1 MKACMANEL
10 FDAGDIQIIEGP
22 HALLTECTVAHACF
36 VPPSRIG
43 WCSLTVSMIGC
54 TTQCETSTLES
65 WPCGQC
71 SRRKRS
77 ACSRS
82 LSRAT
87 GLPRCASLVMRY
99 QGDEVGMNVG
109 FL

>member
-54 TTQCETSTLES
+54 TTQCDTSTFES
-65 WPCGQC
+65 VPCGYC
-71 SRRKRS
+71 SRSKRS
-77 ACSRS
+77 ACS
-82 LSRAT
+82 LSARIAT
-87 GLPRCASLVMRY
+87 GLPVRASLVMRY
-99 QGDEVGMNVG
+99 QGDEVCMDVYV
-109 FL
+109 L